1 MTKNCSQDSQDLKIW
16 PISHK
21 MKWHWSDLLLFQFL
35 QAHTR
40 WTVFPLRT
48 FKYLGWSSLDPC
60 TAASSEFFWHS
71 GLFGPPNAFPWGGML
86 TVVQLETLGGCPHL
100 FLKVQDQIPV
110 GMVLTCWWKT
120 MSTRR
125 MTAEMISLFSCPAIL
140 DGKLWFLL
148 CWIFPSHA
156 HKVFSS
162 NSQQSWTEGVSS
174 SSGLVVCI
182 SVRIRFLSTNL
193 LMLKVQKMWSKRF
206 HTRNLN
212 G

>member
-1 MTKNCSQDSQDLKIW
+1 MICCC
-16 PISHK
+16 
-21 MKWHWSDLLLFQFL
+21 F
-35 QAHTR
+35 
-40 WTVFPLRT
+40 
-48 FKYLGWSSLDPC
+48 
-60 TAASSEFFWHS
+60 HS
-71 GLFGPPNAFPWGGML
+71 GLSNILAEARWTP
-86 TVVQLETLGGCPHL
+86 VQLPPASSFGTAAYLDHL
-100 FLKVQDQIPV
+100 MLFHGEECSQLYSWKLWVAAPISSLSPGPNTI

-156 HKVFSS
+156 HKVFSGD
-162 NSQQSWTEGVSS
+162 SQQSWTEGVSS
-174 SSGLVVCI
+174 SFGLVVCI
-182 SVRIRFLSTNL
+182 SVRIRFLFTNL
-193 LMLKVQKMWSKRF
+193 LLKVQKMWSKRF